1 VSFRLSGWRTVTE
14 KGRVGDRPGVG
25 RPVFLT
31 LFGAPGSGKG
41 TQAAYLVEQLKIPQ
55 ISTGELLRAEAASGT
70 KLGHLAKEYMDRG
83 DLVPDDLTVEVF
95 RRRLAS
101 PDVDQGVLLDGFP
114 RTVPQAVELDSVL
127 LGMGRS
133 MDKVIFIRVAPEELV
148 SRLSGRLT
156 CPVCGRTYHPV
167 LAPPRVDA
175 LCDRDGAPLIERDDD
190 KPETARRRIAVYLQ
204 RTVPVL
210 EYYRRRGLVD
220 EVSGEGDIAEVRRRI
235 MDSIAAPHGGGE

>member
-1 VSFRLSGWRTVTE
+1 
-14 KGRVGDRPGVG
+14 
-25 RPVFLT
+25 
-31 LFGAPGSGKG
+31 
-41 TQAAYLVEQLKIPQ
+41 
-55 ISTGELLRAEAASGT
+55 
-70 KLGHLAKEYMDRG
+70 
-83 DLVPDDLTVEVF
+83 
-95 RRRLAS
+95 
-101 PDVDQGVLLDGFP
+101 
-114 RTVPQAVELDSVL
+114 
-127 LGMGRS
+127 
-133 MDKVIFIRVAPEELV
+133 MDKVIFIKVAPEELV

-167 LAPPRVDA
+167 LARPRVDA
-175 LCDRDGAPLIERDDD
+175 LCDRDGSPLIERDDD